1 MYMYNYIKRY
11 SCFLFYF
18 YSLIKSFYKIAY
30 LEPKPDYSWYQEQS
44 RKKTSSE
51 IVLFEV
57 FNSLYRLQLLVKRTD
72 HLFLYF
78 FLYCLLLRKKA
89 LPTKKYIC
97 VRFRPL
103 HSSKKTPKI
112 KCMLQR
118 RSFLFVCRKIK
129 YAIKVI

>member
-44 RKKTSSE
+44 RKKT
-51 IVLFEV
+51 VV
-57 FNSLYRLQLLVKRTD
+57 R
-72 HLFLYF
+72 LYF
-78 FLYCLLLRKKA
+78 SKCLTASIDYNCLLNVQIICSFTFFILSLAQKKSS
-89 LPTKKYIC
+89 PPKKYIC

-103 HSSKKTPKI
+103 HSSKKSPKN